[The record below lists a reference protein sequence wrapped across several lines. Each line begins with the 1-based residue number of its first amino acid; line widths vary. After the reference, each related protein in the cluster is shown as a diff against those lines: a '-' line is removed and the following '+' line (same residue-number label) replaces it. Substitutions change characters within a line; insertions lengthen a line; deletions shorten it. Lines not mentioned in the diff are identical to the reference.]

1 MKKHYKCK
9 RLLSYNSL
17 GGVFM
22 NVIFVDSF
30 SGEELLQMITQD
42 VAGILAAAQGESVTF
57 PVGHFK
63 YEFHNLDFYEE
74 NGELRQELVI
84 YVKKM

>member
-1 MKKHYKCK
+1 
-9 RLLSYNSL
+9 
-17 GGVFM
+17 M
-22 NVIFVDSF
+22 NVIFIEAF
-30 SGEELLQMITQD
+30 SGTELLQMVSHD

-74 NGELRQELVI
+74 DGEIRQELVI
-84 YVKKM
+84 YLKKV

>member
-1 MKKHYKCK
+1 
-9 RLLSYNSL
+9 
-17 GGVFM
+17 M
-22 NVIFVDSF
+22 NVIFVELIT
-30 SGEELLQMITQD
+30 GTELLQLVSHD

-74 NGELRQELVI
+74 DGEIRQELVI
-84 YVKKM
+84 YVTKI

>member
-1 MKKHYKCK
+1 ME
-9 RLLSYNSL
+9 
-17 GGVFM
+17 VFFM
-22 NVIFVDSF
+22 NVIFIDSY
-30 SGEELLQMITQD
+30 SGEELLHMVSQD

-74 NGELRQELVI
+74 NGQIRQELVI
-84 YVKKM
+84 YVKKI

>member
-1 MKKHYKCK
+1 
-9 RLLSYNSL
+9 
-17 GGVFM
+17 M
-22 NVIFVDSF
+22 NVIFVDSVL
-30 SGEELLQMITQD
+30 GTELLQMVSHD

-74 NGELRQELVI
+74 DGELRQELVI
-84 YVKKM
+84 YVKKL

>member
-1 MKKHYKCK
+1 
-9 RLLSYNSL
+9 
-17 GGVFM
+17 M
-22 NVIFVDSF
+22 NVIFVDSVL
-30 SGEELLQMITQD
+30 GTELLQMVSHD

-74 NGELRQELVI
+74 DGELRQELVI
-84 YVKKM
+84 YVKQL

>member
-1 MKKHYKCK
+1 M
-9 RLLSYNSL
+9 
-17 GGVFM
+17 M
-22 NVIFVDSF
+22 NVIFIEAV
-30 SGEELLQMITQD
+30 SGTELLQMVSHD

-74 NGELRQELVI
+74 GGEIRQELVI
-84 YVKKM
+84 YLNKI

>member
-1 MKKHYKCK
+1 M
-9 RLLSYNSL
+9 
-17 GGVFM
+17 M
-22 NVIFVDSF
+22 NVVFIEAV
-30 SGEELLQMITQD
+30 SGTELLQMVSHD

-74 NGELRQELVI
+74 DGEIRQELVI
-84 YVKKM
+84 YLNKI

>member
-1 MKKHYKCK
+1 
-9 RLLSYNSL
+9 
-17 GGVFM
+17 
-22 NVIFVDSF
+22 VIFIEAV
-30 SGEELLQMITQD
+30 SGAELLQMVSHD

-74 NGELRQELVI
+74 DGEIRQELVI
-84 YVKKM
+84 YLNKI

>member
-1 MKKHYKCK
+1 M
-9 RLLSYNSL
+9 
-17 GGVFM
+17 M
-22 NVIFVDSF
+22 NVIFIEAF
-30 SGEELLQMITQD
+30 TGAELLQMVSHD

-74 NGELRQELVI
+74 NGEIRQELVI
-84 YVKKM
+84 YVKKI

>member
-1 MKKHYKCK
+1 
-9 RLLSYNSL
+9 
-17 GGVFM
+17 M
-22 NVIFVDSF
+22 NVIFVEHIT
-30 SGEELLQMITQD
+30 GTELLHMVSHD

-74 NGELRQELVI
+74 NGEIRQELVI
-84 YVKKM
+84 YVAKI

>member
-1 MKKHYKCK
+1 ME
-9 RLLSYNSL
+9 
-17 GGVFM
+17 VFFM
-22 NVIFVDSF
+22 NVIFIDSL
-30 SGEELLQMITQD
+30 SGEELLHMVSQD

-74 NGELRQELVI
+74 NGQIRQELVI
-84 YVKKM
+84 YVKKI

>member
-1 MKKHYKCK
+1 
-9 RLLSYNSL
+9 
-17 GGVFM
+17 M
-22 NVIFVDSF
+22 NVIFVDSVL
-30 SGEELLQMITQD
+30 GTELLQMVSHD

-74 NGELRQELVI
+74 DGEIRQELVI
-84 YVKKM
+84 YVKQL

>member
-1 MKKHYKCK
+1 M
-9 RLLSYNSL
+9 
-17 GGVFM
+17 M
-22 NVIFVDSF
+22 NVIFIEAV
-30 SGEELLQMITQD
+30 SGTELLQMVSHD

-74 NGELRQELVI
+74 DGEIRQELVI
-84 YVKKM
+84 YLNKI